1 MPADECEKEK
11 RTLLKKG
18 FFITFEGG
26 EGCGKTTQIKL
37 LCKFLSKKGYPVITT
52 YEPGATQIGELI
64 RRILLSNHHSEI
76 SRETEALL
84 YLACRAQHVQEI
96 IAPALKEK
104 KIVLCDR
111 FTDSTLA
118 YQGFARGIVLM
129 SLQQLER
136 FSRNGIAPDLTI
148 LLDADPRPMFLRL
161 KQKHLEHKDRVE
173 SESLAFHQK
182 VRKGYLALAKKN
194 PKRYLIVNA
203 RKSVPSI
210 HEEIKRHVMFMLNKK
225 VR

>member
-1 MPADECEKEK
+1 MQKRKESK
-11 RTLLKKG
+11 LKKG

-37 LCKFLSKKGYPVITT
+37 LRKFLSKNGYPLITT
-52 YEPGATQIGELI
+52 YEPGATPIGELI
-64 RRILLSNHHSEI
+64 RRILLSNHHGEI
-76 SRETEALL
+76 SRETETLL
-84 YLACRAQHVQEI
+84 YLACRAQHVREI

-118 YQGFARGIVLM
+118 YQGFARGIALTL
-129 SLQQLER
+129 LQSLER

-148 LLDADPRPMFLRL
+148 LLDADPRPMFQRL
-161 KQKHLEHKDRVE
+161 KQKHLEHKDRLE

-194 PKRYLIVNA
+194 PKRYLIVDA
-203 RKSVPSI
+203 RKSVHSI
-210 HEEIKRHVMFMLNKK
+210 HEEIKRHVMSMLTKK
-225 VR
+225 

>member
-1 MPADECEKEK
+1 M
-11 RTLLKKG
+11 KKG

-26 EGCGKTTQIKL
+26 EGCGKTTQIKWL
-37 LCKFLSKKGYPVITT
+37 RKFLTKKGYTAVTT
-52 YEPGATQIGELI
+52 YEPGATQIGEHI
-64 RRILLSNHHSEI
+64 RRILLSNHHGEI
-76 SRETEALL
+76 LRETEALL
-84 YLACRAQHVQEI
+84 YLACRAQHVHEI

-118 YQGFARGIVLM
+118 YQGFARGIALTL
-129 SLQQLER
+129 LQQLER

-161 KQKHLEHKDRVE
+161 KQKHLEHKDRLE
-173 SESLAFHQK
+173 SESLAFHKK

-194 PKRYLIVNA
+194 PKRYLIVDA
-203 RKSVPSI
+203 RKSVHTI
-210 HEEIKRHVMFMLNKK
+210 HEEIKRHVMSILNKK
-225 VR
+225 MR